1 MDSAELTYDTDSE
14 KEFNR
19 TVEEINTNPALLF
32 GDCRSFRTVC
42 CDFKFVGMNHS
53 PELNGVCRNCSGQ
66 WKGVKVE

>member
-1 MDSAELTYDTDSE
+1 MSNTELTYDTDSE

-19 TVEEINTNPALLF
+19 AVEEINTDPMLMY

-53 PELNGVCRNCSGQ
+53 PERNGVCRHCNGQ
-66 WKGVKVE
+66 WKGVTSE